1 MLLEI
6 GLSLL
11 VARAL
16 HIAFEKLKQPA
27 VIGEILTGVLLGPY
41 VGGLFGINVLSE
53 GTGEVFEG
61 LAKIGIV
68 LLLFISG
75 LEIGLRELKSVGK
88 KGIITSLFDVSV
100 AFLFGFLAGKIL
112 GLSFVESIAVGN
124 ILVATS
130 VGITVRTLL
139 DMDKLH
145 TRVGELILTVA
156 VLDDVLGIIVLS
168 ITLGAGG
175 SILDFLKMDK
185 TITLLISVVAFFA
198 IFALS
203 LLAID
208 KLRKHRFYVPR
219 LIVTLSLSGALIYAA
234 IAQLF
239 GLAAITGSFFAGL
252 AVSKLSHKDRIKESI
267 RSIAD
272 LFFVPLFFVW
282 VGASF
287 DFSALRGLGTLVV
300 IIIPMALIGKV
311 IGCSLGSRICG
322 YTGREA
328 LAIGVGMI
336 PRMEIA
342 LVVVTTE
349 LTMKIFRSPVLAHQI
364 LASTIL
370 LVIISSL
377 ITPPLLKAVYPKED

>member
-11 VARAL
+11 IARVL

-61 LAKIGIV
+61 LAKIGII

-75 LEIGLRELKSVGK
+75 LEIGLEELKSVGK
-88 KGIITSLFDVSV
+88 KGIVTSLFDVSV

-112 GLSFVESIAVGN
+112 GLSFVESIAIGN

-156 VLDDVLGIIVLS
+156 VLDDVLGILVLS
-168 ITLGAGG
+168 ITLGTGE
-175 SILDFLKMDK
+175 SILDFLRINK
-185 TITLLISVVAFFA
+185 TATLLMSVVVFFM
-198 IFALS
+198 IFVLS
-203 LLAID
+203 LIVID
-208 KLRKHRFYVPR
+208 KLKRHRFYIPR
-219 LIVTLSLSGALIYAA
+219 LITTASLSGALIYAA
-234 IAQLF
+234 IAKLF

-252 AVSKLSHKDRIKESI
+252 TISKLSHKDRIKECI

-272 LFFVPLFFVW
+272 IFFVPLFFVW

-287 DFSALRGLGTLVV
+287 DFSALGGLGTLVAIV
-300 IIIPMALIGKV
+300 IPMALVGKV

-322 YTGREA
+322 YTNREA
-328 LAIGVGMI
+328 LAVGVGMI

-342 LVVVTTE
+342 LVVVTAE
-349 LTMKIFRSPVLAHQI
+349 ITMNIFRSPALAHQI
-364 LASTIL
+364 LAATIL

-377 ITPPLLKAVYPKED
+377 ITPPLLKAVYPKEN

>member
-11 VARAL
+11 IARVL

-27 VIGEILTGVLLGPY
+27 VIGEILAGVLLGPY

-75 LEIGLRELKSVGK
+75 LEIGLEELKSVGK
-88 KGIITSLFDVSV
+88 KGIVTSLFDVSV

-112 GLSFVESIAVGN
+112 GLSFVESIAIGN

-145 TRVGELILTVA
+145 TKVGELILTVA
-156 VLDDVLGIIVLS
+156 VLDDVLGILVLS
-168 ITLGAGG
+168 ITLGTGE
-175 SILDFLKMDK
+175 SILDFLKINK
-185 TITLLISVVAFFA
+185 TATLLMSVAVFFI
-198 IFALS
+198 IFVLS
-203 LLAID
+203 LIMID
-208 KLRKHRFYVPR
+208 KLKRHRFYIPR
-219 LIVTLSLSGALIYAA
+219 LITTASLSGALIYAA
-234 IAQLF
+234 IAKLF

-252 AVSKLSHKDRIKESI
+252 AISKLSHKDRIKESI
-267 RSIAD
+267 RFIAD

-287 DFSALRGLGTLVV
+287 DFSALGGLGTLVAIV
-300 IIIPMALIGKV
+300 IPMALVGKV

-322 YTGREA
+322 YTNREA
-328 LAIGVGMI
+328 LAVGVGMI

-349 LTMKIFRSPVLAHQI
+349 ITMNIFRSPALAHQV
-364 LASTIL
+364 LAATIL

-377 ITPPLLKAVYPKED
+377 ITPPLLKAVYPKES